1 MAALMLPDLKFQL
14 DSAATPD
21 HPPSEGQAQ
30 ADIALENVLPT
41 LTQILDLNPA
51 ATFILQAIPGSTDHA
66 FQPLYLNPQFEH
78 MTGYTAADWRQPGF
92 WAAHVHPEDRPV
104 ALANQYR
111 LQHQGQIEH
120 EYRFCHHDGHYL
132 WVNDRLVAQYDAKG
146 AISLLMGVWWDITG
160 RKETEARLRLAAS
173 VFAEAH
179 EGILITDIDANVV
192 DVNAGFSMMTGY
204 SREEILGRNP
214 RFLRSGRQPPEF
226 YVAMW
231 QTLLD
236 TGGWRGEVWNRRKD
250 GQAIIVLLNISA
262 VKANDGMVTH
272 YVGVLSDLTALR
284 QSEQRLEHIAYYDPL
299 TRLPNRNLFTDRM
312 YQALAQA
319 DRQNTLLAVCYLDL
333 DGFKPVNDTLSHAA
347 GDKLLIAVA
356 ERLNRGVRGDDT
368 VARMGGDE
376 FAVLLGGLSSV
387 EECENALTRLLRSLS
402 RLHVF
407 GDRSFE
413 ITASIGVTLY
423 PNDGGDTDALL
434 RHADQAM
441 YLAKQAGGNRY
452 LMFDAE
458 HDRRAHVH
466 RAQLSRID
474 TALTT
479 GEFRL
484 YYQPKV
490 DLREGRVIGAEAL
503 VRWQHPERGLLPPSQ
518 FLPAIEGHPLLAKL
532 DCWVLAEAL
541 NQMDRW
547 QTQEG
552 LPLTLSVNISAT
564 TLQQPDFPDRLAVRL
579 AAHPQIAPA
588 QLELEVLETAA
599 LNDLNHTAQVLEQ
612 CARLGVSFALDD
624 FGTGY
629 SSLAYLRRLPVRTV
643 KIDQSFV
650 RDMLTDAEDMAIVE
664 GVISL
669 AQAFQREVVAEGVE
683 TVLHGAVLLKMGCAC
698 VQGYGIARPMPPDAL
713 PDWVQNFDPHP
724 FQALSQSLPW
734 LREDLPLLT
743 VISDHQNWC
752 EQIVAQLRGE
762 RCPTLPTPN
771 HHRCHFDHWCSGAGQ
786 RRYGNLAVFQ
796 AVERLHHQ
804 THVLA
809 QELLDLHRANSAAAL
824 ARLPELHAARDEL
837 IAQLQRLQ
845 QELQISHLSE

>member
-1 MAALMLPDLKFQL
+1 MLVDPKLQPDF
-14 DSAATPD
+14 SATPD
-21 HPPSEGQAQ
+21 NPPGGDQTWTE
-30 ADIALENVLPT
+30 ITLENVLPG

-51 ATFILQAIPGSTDHA
+51 ATFILRAIPGGIDSG
-66 FQPLYLNPQFEH
+66 FQPIYLSPQFEQ
-78 MTGYTAADWRQPGF
+78 MAGYTAAEWRQPGF
-92 WAAHVHPEDRPV
+92 WAAHVHPEDRLV
-104 ALANQYR
+104 ALINQRR
-111 LQHQGQIEH
+111 LSHENQIEH
-120 EYRFCHHDGHYL
+120 EYRFCHRDGHYL
-132 WVNDRLVAQYDAKG
+132 WIHDRLAARYDAKG
-146 AISLLMGVWWDITG
+146 AVSLVMGVWWDITE

-179 EGILITDIDANVV
+179 EGILITDVDANVV
-192 DVNAGFSMMTGY
+192 DVNVGFCALTGY

-214 RFLRSGRQPPEF
+214 RLLRSGRQPPEF
-226 YVAMW
+226 YAAMW
-231 QTLLD
+231 RTLLD
-236 TGGWRGEVWNRRKD
+236 TGCWRGEVWNRRKD
-250 GQAIIVLLNISA
+250 GQAIIVLLNISV
-262 VKANDGMVTH
+262 VKANNGVITH

-284 QSEQRLEHIAYYDPL
+284 QSEQRLEHMAYYDTL

-312 YQALAQA
+312 HQALAQA

-347 GDKLLIAVA
+347 GDTLLITVA
-356 ERLNRGVRGDDT
+356 ERLSRGVRGDDT

-387 EECENALTRLLRSLS
+387 EECENALTRLLRLLS
-402 RLHVF
+402 RVHVF

-490 DLREGRVIGAEAL
+490 DLREGRVIGAEVL
-503 VRWQHPERGLLPPSQ
+503 VRWQHPERGLLAPGE
-518 FLPAIEGHPLLAKL
+518 FLPTIEGHSLLAKL

-541 NQMDRW
+541 SQMDRW
-547 QTQEG
+547 QEQE
-552 LPLTLSVNISAT
+552 LRLALSVNISAT

-579 AAHPQIAPA
+579 AAHPQVAPA
-588 QLELEVLETAA
+588 QIELEVLETAA
-599 LNDLNHTAQVLEQ
+599 LNDLNHTAQVLEE
-612 CARLGVSFALDD
+612 CARLGVGFALDD

-669 AQAFQREVVAEGVE
+669 AQAFQRAVVAEGVE
-683 TVLHGAVLLKMGCAC
+683 TVLHGAVLLQMGCPC

-713 PDWVQNFDPHP
+713 PDWVRTFDPRP
-724 FQALSQSLPW
+724 FQSLSQALPW
-734 LREDLPLLT
+734 SRENLPLFT
-743 VISDHQNWC
+743 VESDHRSWI
-752 EQIVAQLRGE
+752 EQIAARLRGE
-762 RCPTLPTPN
+762 LGLMLPVLD
-771 HHRCHFDHWCSGAGQ
+771 HRTCRFGRWYYGVGQ
-786 RRYGNLAVFQ
+786 QRYGDLAAFQ
-796 AVERLHHQ
+796 AVEPWHRQIHAL
-804 THVLA
+804 V
-809 QELLDLHRANSAAAL
+809 QELLELRLANPLLAL
-824 ARLPELHAARDEL
+824 ARLPELLAVRDTF
-837 IAQLQRLQ
+837 IAQVHRLQ
-845 QELQISHLSE
+845 QELQVPPNG